1 MTNLALLDSKNKVKR
16 ISKNDYTGLLSAKH
30 SPRATS
36 PTSFIPTE
44 RPQSHQ
50 LQKSHTSRQL
60 AKSNK
65 DVSLFNSIMEKQM
78 NFLKT
83 TMKIHKRKLKNFGK
97 ENGEL
102 LTEY

>member
-1 MTNLALLDSKNKVKR
+1 MALLDSKNKVKC
-16 ISKNDYTGLLSAKH
+16 IPKNDYTGLLSANL

-36 PTSFIPTE
+36 PTSFMPTE
-44 RPQSHQ
+44 RPASRQ
-50 LQKSHTSRQL
+50 LQKSHSSRQMV
-60 AKSNK
+60 KSNK

-97 ENGEL
+97 ENG
-102 LTEY
+102 